1 MKYSALILLSFFSYC
16 TCVQAQ
22 HEVLL
27 HGKSGL
33 AIISKAGE
41 TTWKMPFGGIHDIHV
56 LGNGNIMVQRN
67 MHEIV

>member
-1 MKYSALILLSFFSYC
+1 MKSSALMLLLFLSYC

-33 AIISKAGE
+33 AVVNKAGK
-41 TTWKMPFGGIHDIHV
+41 TTWQMP
-56 LGNGNIMVQRN
+56 LLVQ
-67 MHEIV
+67 